1 MTLDLGRPGGLWAPP
16 RMKRFALV
24 LVALLA
30 ALPASAE
37 LVDRV
42 AAVVNKDIIT
52 LSEVEARAAPELQRA
67 RNEADAKK
75 RAALRDDALKSALAA
90 LIGERLLELQVKELA
105 IDVSDNEI
113 DLSLED
119 VKKQNNIDTEQF
131 ERLLAGEGYSLATYR
146 QFMKKHLA
154 RLKLINLKVRQKVK
168 VSDEDLKAE
177 YARFARSES
186 AEYELKARHILVQLP
201 PKPTE
206 AQIEAARVKAAG
218 LALEARKSGVD
229 FAELAKA
236 RSEGSSAAEGGDLG
250 AFKRGLM
257 VPEFERAAF
266 ALPEGGVSDPVRTRF
281 GWHVIKVEQRKQLEA
296 KPFDEIKD
304 QLREKLLRDQLDR
317 YTQQYIQELRAQAV
331 VEEKL

>member
-1 MTLDLGRPGGLWAPP
+1 MRSLA
-16 RMKRFALV
+16 AA
-24 LVALLA
+24 ALLLL
-30 ALPASAE
+30 ALPARAE

-52 LSEVEARAAPELQRA
+52 LSEVEGRAAPELQKA
-67 RNEADAKK
+67 RNEGDAK
-75 RAALRDDALKSALAA
+75 RRGAMRDEALKNALAA

-119 VKKQNNIDTEQF
+119 VKKQNNIDSEQF
-131 ERLLAGEGYSLATYR
+131 ERLLAGEGYSLSSYR

-177 YARFARSES
+177 YARHSRIEA

-201 PKPTE
+201 AKATE
-206 AQIEAARVKAAG
+206 AQIEAARVKAVG
-218 LALEARKSGVD
+218 LAAEARQPGVS

-236 RSEGSSAAEGGDLG
+236 KSEGSSAAEGGDLG
-250 AFKRGLM
+250 AFRRGLM
-257 VPEFERAAF
+257 VPEFEKAAF

-281 GWHVIKVEQRKQLEA
+281 GWHVIKVEERKQLAA
-296 KPFDEIKD
+296 KPFEELKD

-317 YTQQYIQELRAQAV
+317 YTQQYISELRAQAL

>member
-1 MTLDLGRPGGLWAPP
+1 
-16 RMKRFALV
+16 MKRFALAAAV
-24 LVALLA
+24 LLL
-30 ALPASAE
+30 ALPARAE

-52 LSEVEARAAPELQRA
+52 LSEVEGRAAPELQKA
-67 RNEADAKK
+67 RGEQDAK
-75 RAALRDDALKSALAA
+75 RRGALRDEALKNALAA

-119 VKKQNNIDTEQF
+119 VKKQNNIDSEQF
-131 ERLLAGEGYSLATYR
+131 ERLLAGEGYSLSSYR

-177 YARFARSES
+177 YARHSRIEA

-201 PKPTE
+201 PKATE
-206 AQIEAARVKAAG
+206 AQIDAARVKATA
-218 LALEARKSGVD
+218 LAAEARKPGTD
-229 FAELAKA
+229 FAALARAK
-236 RSEGSSAAEGGDLG
+236 SEGSSAAEGGDLG
-250 AFKRGLM
+250 AFRRGLM

-281 GWHVIKVEQRKQLEA
+281 GWHVIKVEERKQLAA
-296 KPFDEIKD
+296 KPFEDLKD

>member
-1 MTLDLGRPGGLWAPP
+1 
-16 RMKRFALV
+16 MKRLT
-24 LVALLA
+24 LVALLSLC
-30 ALPASAE
+30 ALPARAE

-52 LSEVEARAAPELQRA
+52 LSEVEARAAPELSRA
-67 RNEADAKK
+67 RSEQDPK
-75 RAALRDDALKSALAA
+75 RRGAMRDEALKNALQA

-131 ERLLAGEGYSLATYR
+131 ERLLAGEGYSLASYR

-177 YARFARSES
+177 YARHSRVES
-186 AEYELKARHILVQLP
+186 AEYELKARHILVQLS

-206 AQIEAARVKAAG
+206 EQVEAARKKAAA
-218 LALEARKSGVD
+218 LAAEAKKPGVD

-236 RSEGSSAAEGGDLG
+236 KSEGSSAAEGGDLG
-250 AFKRGLM
+250 NFRRGLM
-257 VPEFERAAF
+257 VPEFEKAAF
-266 ALPEGGVSDPVRTRF
+266 ALPEGGVSEPVRTRF
-281 GWHVIKVEQRKQLEA
+281 GWHVIKVEERKQLAA
-296 KPFDEIKD
+296 KPFEELKD

>member
-1 MTLDLGRPGGLWAPP
+1 
-16 RMKRFALV
+16 MKRLT
-24 LVALLA
+24 LLALLSLF
-30 ALPASAE
+30 ALPARAE

-67 RNEADAKK
+67 RGEQDPKK
-75 RAALRDDALKSALAA
+75 RAAMRDEALKNALQA

-119 VKKQNNIDTEQF
+119 VKKQNNIDSEQF

-177 YARFARSES
+177 YARHSRIES

-206 AQIEAARVKAAG
+206 EQVEAARKKAAA
-218 LALEARKSGVD
+218 LAVEAKQPGVD
-229 FAELAKA
+229 FAALAKA
-236 RSEGSSAAEGGDLG
+236 KSEGSSAAEGGDLG
-250 AFKRGLM
+250 NFRRGLM
-257 VPEFERAAF
+257 VPEFEKAAF

-281 GWHVIKVEQRKQLEA
+281 GWHVIKVEERKQLAA
-296 KPFDEIKD
+296 KPFEELKD

>member
-1 MTLDLGRPGGLWAPP
+1 MNASRA
-16 RMKRFALV
+16 ALA
-24 LVALLA
+24 LALLLSFSA
-30 ALPASAE
+30 RAE

-67 RNEADAKK
+67 RNEADPKK
-75 RAALRDDALKSALAA
+75 RAAMRDEALKGALKA

-105 IDVSDNEI
+105 IDVTDSEI

-168 VSDEDLKAE
+168 VSEEDLKAE
-177 YARFARSES
+177 YAKVSRLES
-186 AEYELKARHILVQLP
+186 TEVELKARHILVQLP
-201 PKPTE
+201 PKATE
-206 AQIEAARVKAAG
+206 AQIEGARQKAAA
-218 LALEARKSGVD
+218 LALEARKPGVD

-236 RSEGSSAAEGGDLG
+236 KSEGSSAAEGGDLG
-250 AFKRGLM
+250 SFKRGLM
-257 VPEFERAAF
+257 VPEFEKAAF

-281 GWHVIKVEQRKQLEA
+281 GWHVIKVEQRKQLA
-296 KPFDEIKD
+296 ARPFEELKD

-317 YTQQYIQELRAQAV
+317 YTQQYVQELRAQAV

>member
-1 MTLDLGRPGGLWAPP
+1 MPRHAGGWGLWARP
-16 RMKRFALV
+16 MKRALV
-24 LVALLA
+24 LAALLLA
-30 ALPASAE
+30 ALPVRAE

-52 LSEVEARAAPELQRA
+52 LSEVEARAAPELSRA
-67 RNEADAKK
+67 RNEPDAKK
-75 RAALRDDALKSALAA
+75 RAAMRDEALKNALAA

-105 IDVSDNEI
+105 IDVSENEV
-113 DLSLED
+113 DMSLED

-177 YARFARSES
+177 YARHSRAES
-186 AEYELKARHILVQLP
+186 AEFELKARHILVQLP
-201 PKPTE
+201 AKTTE
-206 AQIEAARVKAAG
+206 AQIEAARQKAAA
-218 LALEARKSGVD
+218 LAIEARQPGVD

-236 RSEGSSAAEGGDLG
+236 KSEGSSAAEGGDLG
-250 AFKRGLM
+250 TFKRGLM

-266 ALPEGGVSDPVRTRF
+266 ALEEGGVSDPVRTRF
-281 GWHVIKVEQRKQLEA
+281 GWHVIKVEKKVQLAA
-296 KPFDEIKD
+296 KPFDEMKD
-304 QLREKLLRDQLDR
+304 QLRENLLRNQLDR

>member
-1 MTLDLGRPGGLWAPP
+1 MNASRAALA
-16 RMKRFALV
+16 FAL
-24 LVALLA
+24 LLSFSA
-30 ALPASAE
+30 RAE

-67 RNEADAKK
+67 RNEADPKK
-75 RAALRDDALKSALAA
+75 RAAMRDEALEGALKA

-105 IDVSDNEI
+105 IDVTDSEI

-168 VSDEDLKAE
+168 VSEEDLKAE
-177 YARFARSES
+177 YAKVSRLES
-186 AEYELKARHILVQLP
+186 TEVELKARHMLVQLP
-201 PKPTE
+201 PKATE
-206 AQIEAARVKAAG
+206 AQIEGARQKAAA
-218 LALEARKSGVD
+218 LALEARKPGVD

-236 RSEGSSAAEGGDLG
+236 KSEGSSAAEGGDLG
-250 AFKRGLM
+250 NFKRGLM
-257 VPEFERAAF
+257 VPEFEKAAF

-281 GWHVIKVEQRKQLEA
+281 GWHVIKVEQRKQLA
-296 KPFDEIKD
+296 ARPFEELKD

-317 YTQQYIQELRAQAV
+317 YTQQYVQELRAQAV